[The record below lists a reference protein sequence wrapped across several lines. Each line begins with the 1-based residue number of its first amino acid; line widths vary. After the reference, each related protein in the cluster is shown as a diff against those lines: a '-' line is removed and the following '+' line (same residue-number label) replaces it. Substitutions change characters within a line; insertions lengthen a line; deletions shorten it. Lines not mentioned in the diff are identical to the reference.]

1 MGLSR
6 TGQAQSQTDSC
17 LVNRDSSMPRGKRG
31 IYGERKKVRN
41 QLYMTAMVASFN
53 NPTLKLF
60 HQRLRAAGKT
70 HKVAVITVARKLLTM
85 LNAMV
90 RDNKPSISSP
100 FKIAC

>member
-1 MGLSR
+1 
-6 TGQAQSQTDSC
+6 
-17 LVNRDSSMPRGKRG
+17 MPRGKHG

-41 QLYMTAMVASFN
+41 QLYMTAMVASFHD
-53 NPTLKLF
+53 PTLKLF

-100 FKIAC
+100 FKIACRDIVV